1 MTTTPNTGSIIGK
14 AIPLAD
20 APGKVTGRGKYAAD
34 LSVAG
39 MLHGRILHSPH
50 AHARILAIRT
60 DKAEGLPGVK
70 AVITGKDASTPYGVL
85 PIGHDECA
93 LVVDKV
99 RYIGDNVA
107 AVAAT
112 TPEIAEEALRLIE
125 VDYEPLPAF
134 FDPLESMKA
143 ESGWIHDTK
152 PNNIEKEYHHEFG
165 VPNAAFASSDFV
177 REQRYYAG
185 EINHAAMEPHST
197 LAIWE
202 PDNRMTVYSSTQVP
216 YYLH

>member
-1 MTTTPNTGSIIGK
+1 MSTNTIIGK
-14 AIPLAD
+14 SIPLAD
-20 APGKVTGRGKYAAD
+20 APGKVTGRGKYADD

-60 DKAEGLPGVK
+60 HKAEALPGVK
-70 AVITGKDASTPYGVL
+70 SVITGKDASTPYGVL

-112 TPEIAEEALRLIE
+112 TPEIAEQALRLIE
-125 VDYEPLPAF
+125 VDYEVLPAF

-143 ESGWIHDTK
+143 ETGWIHDTK
-152 PNNIEKEYHHEFG
+152 PNNIEKEYHLSLIH
-165 VPNAAFASSDFV
+165 
-177 REQRYYAG
+177 
-185 EINHAAMEPHST
+185 I
-197 LAIWE
+197 
-202 PDNRMTVYSSTQVP
+202 
-216 YYLH
+216 